1 MERQSFLLRNNFEH
15 ELLAV
20 VPDLDLAI
28 EREGEAATCDQ
39 WGHVC
44 SAAPDVACCGKS
56 ERARRSLADDLPN
69 D

>member
-1 MERQSFLLRNNFEH
+1 MERQSFLLHNNFEQ

-20 VPDLDLAI
+20 VPELGLAI
-28 EREGEAATCDQ
+28 EPKGEAATCDQ

-44 SAAPDVACCGKS
+44 SAAPHVACCGKC
-56 ERARRSLADDLPN
+56 ERAHRSAAHDLPN